1 MANPVFGK
9 SPAFQQQNG
18 YAGFNSAQQTP
29 QNNMPPQ
36 APQFGGQTPQ
46 FGNQPN
52 PSAEQ
57 LSDMYKQP
65 TANATQTG
73 RMSYDDVFMKLGI
86 SFGVLLATAAG
97 AWILNLGMGIAIGAA
112 LAALV
117 VYLVATFK
125 KEPSP
130 GLVLAYAALEG
141 VFVGAFSH
149 AMNNASYGIVVQAV
163 IGTLIVV
170 GITTALYKSGTV
182 RATPK
187 FRKIVSICL
196 MSYFVFATIRFVL
209 QMTGVIPPLSGN
221 MLWIGIGISLFAI
234 TLGAATLVVD
244 FDNIE
249 QGVRNGIPEKYSW
262 TCALGILV
270 TVVWI
275 YIEMLRLIWYLKSL
289 VSD

>member
-86 SFGVLLATAAG
+86 SFGVLLATAAV
-97 AWILNLGMGIAIGAA
+97 AWMLNLSFMVGIVAMFVAMGIGFFAA
-112 LAALV
+112 
-117 VYLVATFK
+117 FK

-130 GLVLAYAALEG
+130 ALTLAYAGIEG
-141 VFVGAFSH
+141 IAVGAISH
-149 AMNNASYGIVVQAV
+149 GYNNAFGGIVLQAV
-163 IGTLIVV
+163 MGTLIVV
-170 GITTALYKSGTV
+170 GVTLVLFRSGAV

-187 FRKIVSICL
+187 FRKVVMIATIA
-196 MSYFVFATIRFVL
+196 YAVFALIRFVL
-209 QMTGVIPPLSGN
+209 AMTGIWSFAAGGMMWLG
-221 MLWIGIGISLFAI
+221 LGIGLFAI
-234 TLGAATLVVD
+234 VLGAANLVVD

-262 TCALGILV
+262 VCAFGVLV

-275 YIEMLRLIWYLKSL
+275 YFEMLRVLMYIRMLA
-289 VSD
+289 SD